1 MMGPMLRGISD
12 GRMYSVDRLEE
23 ILAERMG
30 LAKHDLSVRTK
41 GGSATDV
48 RRKIGLAKS
57 YLRQA
62 GLVSYPRRGLVM
74 ITKRGLAAA
83 GGDPGILPPRD
94 GGARGRARARGAAR
108 SAAEGAS
115 AKAPA
120 HSPPL
125 SAEEIADIKAFASG
139 SEKMHCVS
147 REEFARIMEDAAK
160 GPDAGRRAP

>member
-1 MMGPMLRGISD
+1 MMGPMLRGMAD
-12 GRMYSVDRLEE
+12 GRICSVDRLEE

-94 GGARGRARARGAAR
+94 GGARGRARARGAVR
-108 SAAEGAS
+108 PAAGGAS

-125 SAEEIADIKAFASG
+125 SAEEIAYLDAVASG
-139 SEKMHCVS
+139 AEKLRRVS
-147 REEFARIMEDAAK
+147 KEEFTRIIMGNGKPKADV
-160 GPDAGRRAP
+160 